1 MPYFVSDSNPDCNG
15 FAVEKAD
22 GEVMGCHV
30 TKQDAI
36 DQMVA
41 ISLSEGIEPG
51 GERSVRDLPD
61 NYRPAL
67 APDVPDGRACGNCI
81 FYNEERINEA
91 GDKAWCERWEEFVD
105 GAFYCNAWQGETEQR
120 AVDTKPPAYMRA
132 SARRGLEFYEQGLG
146 GDGLVDRTIREA
158 RQMAA
163 GEELSLDKWKRIG
176 PWIARHI
183 GDLDAPAANPNSD
196 DFPSAGVVAMALWG
210 GGTTKRSALRAQA
223 YAEGVVTR
231 LEAEQERGMMKQ
243 ETRNFDADFE
253 VRAEGDGMT
262 FVGYAAK
269 FNSPSEDLGGFI
281 ETIEPGAFKRSLRAR
296 GNVMLLVNH
305 DSGRVLAS
313 TRSGTMRL
321 MEDSVGLRVE
331 ADLPNTTDGRD
342 MAELLRRGDLSKMS
356 FGFSVMKDSW
366 NSDMTQRTLKS
377 VKLFEASIV
386 SFPAYTATEAMVR
399 SLDKAAARAAV
410 DADELADAVLKLE
423 EGADLTEAEAEL
435 IKSVASSLSPAPV
448 QVEEEQIPS
457 LLDLKRKQLDLLL
470 KRD

>member
-67 APDVPDGRACGNCI
+67 APDVPEGRACGNCI

-210 GGTTKRSALRAQA
+210 GGTTRRSALRAQA

-386 SFPAYTATEAMVR
+386 SFPAYEATVAQVR
-399 SLDKAAARAAV
+399 SAQTINP
-410 DADELADAVLKLE
+410 DELADALLRLE
-423 EGADLTEAEAEL
+423 SGEELDSKSAEL
-435 IKSVASSLSPAPV
+435 ITDVVNKLKAQPE
-448 QVEEEQIPS
+448 VEEVIDNGLD
-457 LLDLKRKQLDLLL
+457 LLDLKQKQFDLLL
-470 KRD
+470 KRI